1 MKPEWSEVLEAAL
14 ALPADAR
21 ERLVEAL
28 VSSLGGVLLDA
39 EEEAVV
45 AAGLAE
51 ADRGEVIDGETF
63 LANLR
68 RHRRAAVGER

>member
-1 MKPEWSEVLEAAL
+1 MEPEWSEVLEAAL

-21 ERLVEAL
+21 ERLVEA
-28 VSSLGGVLLDA
+28 VWSSLGGVTLDA

-51 ADRGEVIDGETF
+51 ADRGEVRDADEVF
-63 LANLR
+63 RELR
-68 RHRRAAVGER
+68 ASIRAVAGR